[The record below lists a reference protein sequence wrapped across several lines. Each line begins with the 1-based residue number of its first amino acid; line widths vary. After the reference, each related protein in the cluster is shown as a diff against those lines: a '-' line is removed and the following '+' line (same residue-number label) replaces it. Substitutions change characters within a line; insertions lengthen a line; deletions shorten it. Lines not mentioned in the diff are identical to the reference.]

1 MSVRILIIALCGVVA
16 VAGVSAALADGDD
29 EEVASLGAIDLRKDD
44 SSADAELVDDDPD
57 DDPTGDG
64 DKTRGDD
71 GTRWGHNHNHDSTAG
86 DDGTG
91 GGDNTDGDATRG
103 DDGTSWGHNHDRDAT
118 GGDDGTGGGDN
129 SEYVAPAPAAAPA
142 PAPAPAPVYDDYSDD
157 GGVAY
162 SGS

>member
-1 MSVRILIIALCGVVA
+1 MSARILIIALCGVVA
-16 VAGVSAALADGDD
+16 IGGVGAALADDGD
-29 EEVASLGAIDLRKDD
+29 EQIGSLDPVDLRKDD
-44 SSADAELVDDDPD
+44 SLGDAELVDDEPN

-71 GTRWGHNHNHDSTAG
+71 GTSWGHNNDHDSTAG
-86 DDGTG
+86 HDGTG
-91 GGDNTDGDATRG
+91 GGDNTDGDNTWG
-103 DDGTSWGHNHDRDAT
+103 DDGTNWGHNNDHDST
-118 GGDDGTGGGDN
+118 GGHDGTSGGNN
-129 SEYVAPAPAAAPA
+129 SEYVAPA